1 MHRMTHALAVAALS
15 AMLMSSTQ
23 TVTAWAVDAPIAD
36 PTEPNENIIT
46 GETGSNPNLNFT
58 TDGSGGDGNE
68 NMIVL
73 AQNDALIFLDC
84 DRGLFNTDIA
94 HN

>member
-1 MHRMTHALAVAALS
+1 M
-15 AMLMSSTQ
+15 
-23 TVTAWAVDAPIAD
+23 
-36 PTEPNENIIT
+36 
-46 GETGSNPNLNFT
+46 NFT